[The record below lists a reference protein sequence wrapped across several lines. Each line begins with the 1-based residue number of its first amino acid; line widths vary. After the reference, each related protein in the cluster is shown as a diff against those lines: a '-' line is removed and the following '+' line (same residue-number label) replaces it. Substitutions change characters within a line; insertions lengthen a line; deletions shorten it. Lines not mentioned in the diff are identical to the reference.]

1 MSRSRR
7 LAEIAKANETG
18 FSGTQWWLEDTAEK
32 NGPAQPAAAPEPVS
46 ESQSHQASAVRGSQ
60 AQPNSVSLAS
70 APVAVA
76 EPVPVVAAPVH
87 RFESF
92 AAAESA
98 PADASHEATQLVSK
112 MNGLKERFLWLG
124 RRSRTA
130 ETA

>member
-32 NGPAQPAAAPEPVS
+32 NSPVQPAATPEPVS
-46 ESQSHQASAVRGSQ
+46 VAQSHQADAVRSAE
-60 AQPNSVSLAS
+60 AQHQSAHVSSVQ
-70 APVAVA
+70 VALA
-76 EPVPVVAAPVH
+76 EPARAVEAPAASV
-87 RFESF
+87 RLF
-92 AAAESA
+92 ASAESA
-98 PADASHEATQLVSK
+98 PTDASHDATQLVSK